1 MIKELEQIMKLMH
14 LNITIFSCNQSLKT
28 LLTLMSFLMDILLI
42 TWVRR
47 KSNELQKKFAFFY
60 AGIGICLSQN
70 LSQLSASVCFARGVF
85 SILSCLLLNHLN
97 ILVNLLHISV
107 WLSCLSL
114 KLHGS
119 QHLLSLWCLI
129 ELLFFA
135 VKCLIFINLCYHD
148 NNLEWIQCHNSVVMF
163 CNIVHIYLWRSQLSR
178 PDDN

>member
-1 MIKELEQIMKLMH
+1 MH

-107 WLSCLSL
+107 WLFCLSL

-148 NNLEWIQCHNSVVMF
+148 NILEWIQCHNAVVLMF
-163 CNIVHIYLWRSQLSR
+163 CNIAHMYIWRSELSV
-178 PDDN
+178 PNHNT